1 MTKSCMNG
9 FEMHRKW
16 KWSCNAWKTTVLNM
30 QISDVL
36 TAVVVVVA
44 SSLLREMKSSVEGIC
59 IGNRM
64 GTGKIKD

>member
-1 MTKSCMNG
+1 
-9 FEMHRKW
+9 
-16 KWSCNAWKTTVLNM
+16 M

-64 GTGKIKD
+64 GTDKIKD